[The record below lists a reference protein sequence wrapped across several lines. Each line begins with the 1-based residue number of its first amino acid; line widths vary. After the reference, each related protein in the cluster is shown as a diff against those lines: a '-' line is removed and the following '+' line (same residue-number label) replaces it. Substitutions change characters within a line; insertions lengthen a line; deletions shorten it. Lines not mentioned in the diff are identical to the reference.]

1 MDDYETAF
9 RRAKK
14 AWERLD
20 NLFQRREQGTEDWR
34 AAVREAS
41 DALADLV
48 KVEADRHPGEERGG
62 R

>member
-14 AWERLD
+14 AWEQLD
-20 NLFQRREQGTEDWR
+20 NLFQRRGQGSDEWR
-34 AAVREAS
+34 VAVREAS

-48 KVEADRHPGEERGG
+48 KVESGRYPGEEGG
-62 R
+62 GG

>member
-20 NLFQRREQGTEDWR
+20 NLFQRREQATDDWR
-34 AAVREAS
+34 SAVREAS

-48 KVEADRHPGEERGG
+48 EVEATRSPGEEPR
-62 R
+62 